1 MAHSSNSHTDTLVH
15 LQAGLVIMWQA
26 LKLSNAWDTIDD
38 YYRRIGGLE
47 MALQRERDTVAELQ
61 AQLHG

>member
-1 MAHSSNSHTDTLVH
+1 
-15 LQAGLVIMWQA
+15 MWQA